1 MIVVVS
7 LVLFLALWGV
17 TFRQTASVIRVA
29 SVQTLRLQR
38 DQGSVQAVAYGVTL
52 LETGLP
58 PTSPYVGAVVIQTPT
73 GPRSFTVTF
82 SFEGGTNWSVYA
94 TPTAA
99 GDNPSLLPSSFGP

>member
-73 GPRSFTVTF
+73 GSRSFTVTF
-82 SFEGGTNWSVYA
+82 SFESGTNWSVYA
-94 TPTAA
+94 TPTAS
-99 GDNPSLLPSSFGP
+99 GDNPPLLPSSFGP